1 MHNCEGQGG
10 LACSSQWDSKES
22 DTAELLNNSNNMH
35 TCEAVL
41 KRITREER

>member
-22 DTAELLNNSNNMH
+22 VTTELLNNSSNTH
-35 TCEAVL
+35 TCDQC
-41 KRITREER
+41 

>member
-10 LACSSQWDSKES
+10 LACSTQWNSKES
-22 DTAELLNNSNNMH
+22 DTTELLNNINMH
-35 TCEAVL
+35 NCESVL